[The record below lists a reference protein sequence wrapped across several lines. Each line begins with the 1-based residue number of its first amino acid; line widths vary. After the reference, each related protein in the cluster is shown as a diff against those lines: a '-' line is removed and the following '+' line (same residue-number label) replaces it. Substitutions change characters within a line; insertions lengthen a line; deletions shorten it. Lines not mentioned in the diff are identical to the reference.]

1 MANTGALQVT
11 TPSEREIATTRV
23 FDAPRHLVFDAWT
36 TPELLKRWF
45 HGPPGWSLVACDIDL
60 KVGGAYRFVW
70 HGPDGVEMGM
80 GGVYREVVP
89 PERLVNT
96 ESFDESWYPGE
107 ALVTTVL
114 AEQGGRTTLTS
125 TILYESRE
133 ARDAAISSGMEQ
145 GVAASYD
152 RLAEL
157 LASTA
162 ARDTIAGRYR
172 GRADDFER
180 KVAAVRPD
188 QWSNQSPC
196 KDWKARDVVRHIVD
210 MHGAMLRPL
219 GRRLSP
225 APSVDDDP
233 LAAFRSARADIE
245 AVLYDPALAG
255 TEHDTPG
262 GRMTVEQHVDQ
273 VVSADMVLHGW
284 DLARA
289 TGQDDTIDPREVE
302 QMWAATSAIPAEL
315 MEKMRTPGA
324 FGPGVEVFGPEV
336 KVPQHAP
343 LQDRLLGL
351 IGRDPRVTPT
361 SVVRGSPAR

>member
-1 MANTGALQVT
+1 MSHAGTLKVT
-11 TPSEREIATTRV
+11 TRGDREIVMTRD
-23 FDAPRHLVFDAWT
+23 FDASRHLVFDAWT
-36 TPELLKRWF
+36 KPELLKRWF
-45 HGPPGWSLVACDIDL
+45 HGPPGWSLVVCEIDL

-70 HGPDGVEMGM
+70 RGPDGAEMGM

-114 AEQGGRTTLTS
+114 VEQSGRTTLTS
-125 TILYESRE
+125 TILYESPE
-133 ARDAAISSGMEQ
+133 ARDTAIRSGMEQ

-152 RLAEL
+152 RLAEM
-157 LASTA
+157 LASTS
-162 ARDTIAGRYR
+162 ARDTVAGRYR
-172 GRADDFER
+172 LRADDFER
-180 KVAAVRPD
+180 KVAGVRPD

-210 MHGAMLRPL
+210 MHGVMLRPL
-219 GRRLSP
+219 GRQLSP
-225 APSVDDDP
+225 APSVDEDP
-233 LAAFRSARADIE
+233 LAAFTSARADVE
-245 AVLYDPALAG
+245 AVLDDPALAG
-255 TEHDTPG
+255 TVSDTPG

-289 TGQDDTIDPREVE
+289 TGQDDTIDLHEVE
-302 QMWAATSAIPAEL
+302 QMWSATTAIPAEL

-336 KVPQHAP
+336 KVPENAP
-343 LQDRLLGL
+343 LQDRLLGF
-351 IGRDPRVTPT
+351 IGRDPMP
-361 SVVRGSPAR
+361 SE